1 MWVTCEAESL
11 GHATRAGVGSLGPH
25 QRLTKGEGCSSWLPI
40 PPRQQLR
47 TGVAQEGRGR
57 RENTFLPRSMSCG
70 AGPHPL
76 CDRRPEAHSDQ
87 GVLQGSPGL
96 SGGQTTKGSCLG
108 SAAPPRPSLASLQ
121 SLRKAPAPGP
131 VALSEQPAI
140 RENREHPVPKRSR
153 KTDTPWGSKAEG
165 SQIISDLDWGGKK
178 KSIFSSFHAKAFKRR
193 QRKMGGPGRKKS
205 GSICQSLHSAAGAGW
220 RWRGLGLWSQK
231 PWHLRARHWAG
242 GRVTLGKVAGTRG
255 RGLCS

>member
-11 GHATRAGVGSLGPH
+11 GHATRAGVVSLGPH
-25 QRLTKGEGCSSWLPI
+25 QKLTKGEGCSSWLPI

-70 AGPHPL
+70 ASPHPL
-76 CDRRPEAHSDQ
+76 CDRRPEAHSDR

-121 SLRKAPAPGP
+121 SLRRAPAPGP

-140 RENREHPVPKRSR
+140 RENREHPVPKHSR

-165 SQIISDLDWGGKK
+165 SQIISDLDCGGGGKHFFLL
-178 KSIFSSFHAKAFKRR
+178 SCQGIQEETEEDGRPRAEEIRQHLPVPAFSSRSRLEVAWFR
-193 QRKMGGPGRKKS
+193 
-205 GSICQSLHSAAGAGW
+205 SLEPEAVAPESQALGW
-220 RWRGLGLWSQK
+220 G
-231 PWHLRARHWAG
+231 
-242 GRVTLGKVAGTRG
+242 
-255 RGLCS
+255 